1 MKPNYHDQS
10 DKVRSMTKT
19 RQDND
24 VAQVWSNLKLEQ
36 NCHDRSYILWFIR
49 KMRQDN
55 NVIDRKGVI
64 SVEYEIELSRPI
76 GQCAV

>member
-1 MKPNYHDQS
+1 
-10 DKVRSMTKT
+10 MTKT

-24 VAQVWSNLKLEQ
+24 VTQVWSTLKLEH

-76 GQCAV
+76 EQCAV